1 MSVRRTGIPQ
11 DLQSKLRCY
20 INFRSEPIWLYTMEE
35 KKKLCMVCAKPS
47 EETICESCKA
57 KIQGEAADK
66 KQKIGGKVPVDMP
79 QPPSKK
85 E

>member
-1 MSVRRTGIPQ
+1 
-11 DLQSKLRCY
+11 
-20 INFRSEPIWLYTMEE
+20 MEE